1 MPHGVFIPYY
11 NKQPISDEVIISV
24 LSFFFVWF
32 LGFTVLALG
41 LGFLGLDFVT
51 AFSSAATAIANV
63 GPALGETGPSAT
75 FADIPDGAKW
85 LMSIGMLLGRLELF
99 TVIVLF
105 TRAFWRN

>member
-1 MPHGVFIPYY
+1 M
-11 NKQPISDEVIISV
+11 
-24 LSFFFVWF
+24 
-32 LGFTVLALG
+32 LALG

-85 LMSIGMLLGRLELF
+85 LMSIGMLIGRLEVF
-99 TVIVLF
+99 TVLVLLF
-105 TRAFWRN
+105 PAFWRD